1 MKLYGSDLSPFVQ
14 RVKMQ
19 IAAKGLEVE
28 YLPPPGGGMKSEE
41 FLAINPIGKIPCLV
55 TDSGMSL
62 PESEVI
68 LEYLEDAFPKPA
80 LRPRKPEERAQV
92 RLISRVNDIYVGPAM
107 GKIFGLMGPGKDPE
121 AIKAAL
127 ADVNTALG
135 HLEHVLTSK
144 KHAAGNKFSLAD
156 CTITPS
162 LFFVVKILPV
172 MGVKAPLKNFKK
184 IAKYWKT
191 REKDAVT
198 VKAIEEMTAEMKARF
213 GM

>member
-1 MKLYGSDLSPFVQ
+1 
-14 RVKMQ
+14 MQ
-19 IAAKGLEVE
+19 IAAKGLSVE

-41 FLAINPIGKIPCLV
+41 YLAINPIGKIPCLV
-55 TDSGMSL
+55 TDSGMAL

-107 GKIFGLMGPGKDPE
+107 GKIFGLLAPGKDPE
-121 AIKAAL
+121 VVKAAIG
-127 ADVNTALG
+127 DVNTALG
-135 HLEHVLTSK
+135 HLENVLSGK
-144 KHAAGNKFSLAD
+144 KHAAGNKFSVAD

-162 LFFVVKILPV
+162 LFFVVRLLPV
-172 MGVKAPLKNFKK
+172 LGVKAPLKSFKK
-184 IAKYWKT
+184 LTKYWKS
-191 REKDAVT
+191 REKDAVSA
-198 VKAIEEMTAEMKARF
+198 KALEEMTAELKARF

>member
-28 YLPPPGGGMKSEE
+28 YLPPPGGSLKSEE
-41 FLAINPIGKIPCLV
+41 FLAINPIGKVPCLV

-107 GKIFGLMGPGKDPE
+107 GKVFGLLGPGKDAE
-121 AIKAAL
+121 VVKAAI
-127 ADVNTALG
+127 ADVYTALG
-135 HLEHVLTSK
+135 HLEYVLTGK

-162 LFFVVKILPV
+162 LFFVVKLLPIL
-172 MGVKAPLKNFKK
+172 GVKAPLKNFKK

-191 REKDAVT
+191 REKDPVT
-198 VKAIEEMTAEMKARF
+198 VKAIEEMTAELKARF

>member
-1 MKLYGSDLSPFVQ
+1 
-14 RVKMQ
+14 
-19 IAAKGLEVE
+19 
-28 YLPPPGGGMKSEE
+28 
-41 FLAINPIGKIPCLV
+41 
-55 TDSGMSL
+55 
-62 PESEVI
+62 
-68 LEYLEDAFPKPA
+68 
-80 LRPRKPEERAQV
+80 
-92 RLISRVNDIYVGPAM
+92 M

-121 AIKAAL
+121 AIKAAI

-135 HLEHVLTSK
+135 HLEHVLTGK